1 MEEFVTLLI
10 KKIVSNPELVEI
22 SHTEDD
28 YQIRLDVKVA
38 NEDFGKVIG
47 KGGRTINSIRTI
59 FNLYRHNHDSENS
72 NKRVYIN
79 LVENARASN

>member
-1 MEEFVTLLI
+1 MEEFVTSLI
-10 KKIVSNPELVEI
+10 KKIVLNPDLVEI
-22 SHTEDD
+22 SRTEDD

-47 KGGRTINSIRTI
+47 KGGRTINSIRAI

-72 NKRVYIN
+72 SKRVYIN
-79 LVENARASN
+79 LVENDQPSN

>member
-10 KKIVSNPELVEI
+10 KKIVTNPDSVEI
-22 SHTEDD
+22 TRTEDD
-28 YQIRLDVKVA
+28 YQIRLDVTVA
-38 NEDFGKVIG
+38 SEDFGKVIG

-59 FNLYRHNHDSENS
+59 FNLYKHNHDHDSDIS

-79 LVENARASN
+79 LVENNE